1 MMHHMMSN
9 SSAKASAKAYLVK
22 IYFQNIYIW
31 SNFLDKEYKEVIKIV
46 VINN

>member
-9 SSAKASAKAYLVK
+9 STAKAYLVK